1 MAESLVFD
9 VKMENFVSDVVQ
21 LSNEV
26 PVLIDFWAE
35 WCGPC
40 KTLTPILEKLAHAYE
55 GRFVLAKID
64 TEANPDLAAQF
75 QIRSIPA
82 VKLVIGGKLV
92 AEFQGAQP
100 EADIRRFIEHY
111 TPAAEKDLFTVA
123 KELQTEGE
131 LGDALAVL
139 TELLTREPGHILAQ
153 PLKAQLLIQLKRW
166 DEAIA
171 FLETASFPEA
181 DSLRKQLKIFE
192 EARGFGELT
201 VLKNSAEENPT
212 QLEILYKYGM
222 VLALEGQF
230 QDALEQLLTI
240 LAKDKNFGE
249 GKIRKTLL
257 GIFELLGIHHP
268 LSDEYR
274 RRMGRLI
281 L

>member
-1 MAESLVFD
+1 MAESPVFN
-9 VKMENFVSDVVQ
+9 VSMENFVSDVVQ
-21 LSNEV
+21 LSNQV
-26 PVLIDFWAE
+26 PVLVDFWAD

-64 TEANPDLAAQF
+64 TEANPELAAQF

-92 AEFQGAQP
+92 AEFQGVQP
-100 EADIRRFIEHY
+100 EADIKRFIEHY
-111 TPAAEKDLFTVA
+111 CPAPEKDLFSVA
-123 KELQTEGE
+123 QELIAEGE

-139 TELLTREPGHILAQ
+139 NELLANHPGDQKAI

-166 DEAIA
+166 EEASS
-171 FLETASFPEA
+171 FLDKTSFPEA
-181 DSLRKQLKIFE
+181 EALKKQLKMFE
-192 EARGFGELT
+192 EARSYGQLNELKAASAAQPTELET
-201 VLKNSAEENPT
+201 VYRYA
-212 QLEILYKYGM
+212 M

-230 QDALEQLLTI
+230 QDSLEQMLLI
-240 LAKDKNFGE
+240 LAKDKNYGE
-249 GKIRKTLL
+249 GKVRRTML
-257 GIFELLGIHHP
+257 GVFELLGIHHP